1 MKVEFKNIPK
11 YLDKRIFF
19 LYGNYKLTLD
29 VFTEYIINKLKE
41 KKFSV
46 EIYKYSITEYGKLLN
61 SSQNNLFSDV
71 IKCYCLRGLED
82 KHLNI
87 IKTLSKEQGIFILES
102 GEFFKSKQITE
113 FTQKDEEIVS
123 IASFYNDLTL
133 LSLCQLLFPQK
144 SPAIYDEI
152 VNIIKETDE
161 GLLSLFK
168 KLSLLLEDN
177 NQQDLINYVK
187 HKKSFLNELDFI
199 PIVRYALQAALKENI
214 FHQNQN
220 YTKMNLSNKIH
231 FLLDA
236 ERKQKML
243 YPLSKSYLIENLK

>member
-1 MKVEFKNIPK
+1 MKIEFKNIPR

-19 LYGNYKLTLD
+19 LYGNYKLTFD
-29 VFTEYIINKLKE
+29 VFTEYIINKFRE
-41 KKFSV
+41 KKLNL
-46 EIYKYSITEYGKLLN
+46 EIYKYSITEYSKLRK
-61 SSQNNLFSDV
+61 SSQNNLFNDV
-71 IKCYCLRGLED
+71 IRCYCLKDLED

-87 IKTLSKEQGIFILES
+87 IKILPKEQDIFILES
-102 GEFFKSKQITE
+102 GEFLKSKQITE
-113 FTQKDEEIVS
+113 FAQKDEEIVS

-133 LSLCQLLFPQK
+133 LSLCQLLIPQK
-144 SPAIYDEI
+144 SSTIYDEI
-152 VNIIKETDE
+152 INIIKETDE
-161 GLLSLFK
+161 CLLSLFR

-236 ERKQKML
+236 ERKQKSL